1 MLAPSGWHVCFGAI
15 ELALIGWHLQIG
27 TIALAP
33 LSWHEKDW
41 HLWHWLILGASHG
54 IGVALSKHQLLVSL
68 PQRQICSESCRL

>member
-41 HLWHWLILGASHG
+41 HFWHWLNLGG
-54 IGVALSKHQLLVSL
+54 IDLFNGH
-68 PQRQICSESCRL
+68 IH